1 MIIAVLA
8 LATAGKHISNIPQ
21 LLADRRKQQELIEE
35 ERNRDPYIVRD
46 ILKMR
51 TREDATKVFQRVTS
65 KVKDHQIVIVL
76 GALFSVWL
84 RYHLKRG
91 NHTGMTT
98 GYSAIS
104 EPLKPPNSQPSTEL
118 PPYAPP
124 YVSYGDSLEYDSITG
139 NHFF

>member
-76 GALFSVWL
+76 GALFSVLL

-98 GYSAIS
+98 GYSAILES
-104 EPLKPPNSQPSTEL
+104 LTPSNYQPSIEL
-118 PPYAPP
+118 PPD
-124 YVSYGDSLEYDSITG
+124 VRYDDLFIL
-139 NHFF
+139 